1 MGVHNLFIHAFVV
14 RENRVRIYTEQ
25 VEILRRHI
33 REKRPEA
40 EAQRDVPGDK
50 EETEWSTG

>member
-1 MGVHNLFIHAFVV
+1 MQERN

-40 EAQRDVPGDK
+40 ERPEAEAQRDVPGDK

>member
-1 MGVHNLFIHAFVV
+1 MQERN

-33 REKRPEA
+33 REKRQEA

-50 EETEWSTG
+50 KETEWSTG